1 MREDRGFDPDLKK
14 IAARSIPKG
23 HHTQMLMNK
32 TLAAAVVAT
41 RPKSGKSIGGMKK
54 RSGGKRGKHTPGG
67 GADIFSEENPFAGVS
82 FG

>member
-1 MREDRGFDPDLKK
+1 MREDRGFNAYLKK

-23 HHTQMLMNK
+23 HYTQILTNK

-41 RPKSGKSIGGMKK
+41 RPKSGKTIGGVRK
-54 RSGGKRGKHTPGG
+54 RSSGKRGKYTPGG
-67 GADIFSEENPFAGVS
+67 GADIFSEENSFPGVS